1 MKCKALL
8 LFFLSYG
15 DLPVIENLLVTPK
28 DIFNSR
34 TDFLWFHQYY
44 TCQVTVY
51 KPYVMVLHVLL
62 AGHHY

>member
-15 DLPVIENLLVTPK
+15 DLLVTENLVVTPK
-28 DIFNSR
+28 DILNSR
-34 TDFLWFHQYY
+34 TDFLWFHLYY